1 MIKSTPLIRFWETHQ
16 LITKKYGSV
25 LYNDNLSKNKMFDWM
40 TSKHLIHVLT
50 ITIIIGLC
58 NSKVFGQTPESQL
71 SSVNGF
77 AENKKEKEAI
87 LSKREQW
94 RKTFEVKNVEDIM
107 SFYVPDILSYDL
119 MAPIQ
124 FEGEDMWREN
134 WVHFFDSFKGGI
146 RLAFKDLTVFQSG
159 DLATIR
165 GLTRLRGTTING
177 EDIDMWTRET
187 NVLRKINGEWLIV
200 HDHISVPM
208 DFETG
213 KALTGLKPLD

>member
-1 MIKSTPLIRFWETHQ
+1 MNAIRLLRLCRVQQ
-16 LITKKYGSV
+16 LNMEKCKTELYGGK
-25 LYNDNLSKNKMFDWM
+25 LSKNKMFDRLTLNHVTQVFIITM
-40 TSKHLIHVLT
+40 LISLYS
-50 ITIIIGLC
+50 GR
-58 NSKVFGQTPESQL
+58 VFGQTLESQ
-71 SSVNGF
+71 SSSINGF

-87 LSKREQW
+87 LTKREQW
-94 RKTFEVKNVEDIM
+94 RLTFEVKNVENIM

-124 FEGEDMWREN
+124 FEGEEMWREN
-134 WVHFFDSFKGGI
+134 WVHFFDAFKGGI
-146 RLAFKDLTVFQSG
+146 RLTFKDLTVFQSG

-165 GLTRLRGTTING
+165 GLTRLRGTTVNG